1 MHLDLGQCLPRMS
14 DSFQD
19 AKDSQEGKVTSDQAT
34 KQISFSLL
42 LVLITHFEIWGFLA
56 NERRTGKEVKEIL

>member
-1 MHLDLGQCLPRMS
+1 MS

-34 KQISFSLL
+34 KQISFPLL
-42 LVLITHFEIWGFLA
+42 LVLITHFEIWGFLT
-56 NERRTGKEVKEIL
+56 NEKDALAKK